1 MLKYLGIL
9 LIMFFITSCS
19 NWQYKDINYE
29 RCEYLEKLHVHLY
42 HHDSC
47 EWYCLNFEEGDYTYE
62 DSFRIKYKTDK
73 KGKVKKIKLIK

>member
-1 MLKYLGIL
+1 MSKILIIL
-9 LIMFFITSCS
+9 LSIFLVGCT
-19 NWQYKDINYE
+19 NWKYKDISYE

-47 EWYCLNFEEGDYTYE
+47 EWYCLNFEEGEYTYE

-73 KGKVKKIKLIK
+73 KGIVKKVKLVK

>member
-1 MLKYLGIL
+1 
-9 LIMFFITSCS
+9 MFFITSCS

-73 KGKVKKIKLIK
+73 KGKVKKVKLVK